1 MYTDGD
7 TWAIGYD
14 LNHALAAAYDCGSF
28 GMPIAPQGVS
38 HSGGVLAMQQLVLW
52 PTLAVLAGAAVSVPA
67 IQNSTIR
74 NVLYWLVLSPIAL
87 GLVGVYC
94 LTGIR

>member
-1 MYTDGD
+1 
-7 TWAIGYD
+7 
-14 LNHALAAAYDCGSF
+14 
-28 GMPIAPQGVS
+28 
-38 HSGGVLAMQQLVLW
+38 MQQLYLW
-52 PTLAVLAGAAVSVPA
+52 PTLAILAGAAVSVPA

-87 GLVGVYC
+87 GLVSVYA

>member
-1 MYTDGD
+1 
-7 TWAIGYD
+7 
-14 LNHALAAAYDCGSF
+14 
-28 GMPIAPQGVS
+28 
-38 HSGGVLAMQQLVLW
+38 MQQLFLW
-52 PTLAVLAGAAVSVPA
+52 PTLAILAGAAVSVPA

-87 GLVGVYC
+87 GLVSVCC